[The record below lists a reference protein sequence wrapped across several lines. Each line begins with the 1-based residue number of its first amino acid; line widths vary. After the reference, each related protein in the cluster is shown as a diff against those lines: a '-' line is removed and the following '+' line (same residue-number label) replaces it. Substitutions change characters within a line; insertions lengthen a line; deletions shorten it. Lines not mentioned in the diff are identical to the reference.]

1 MNNMILNNI
10 ILKMIE
16 NELEGYLILLKSDR
30 EIENELEGCLILLK
44 KEKERK
50 KSRERQLKVET

>member
-30 EIENELEGCLILLK
+30 EWTRRLFDFTKKGKRK
-44 KEKERK
+44 KEK
-50 KSRERQLKVET
+50 